1 VNILNL
7 DNIAG
12 LLLEMRDT
20 RVILDSDVASL
31 YNVETKRVNEA
42 VKNNPEKFPDGYVFE
57 LNERELKS
65 LRSKISSAKLSKTR
79 AMPKA
84 FTEKGLYMLATIIK
98 SATAALT
105 TISII
110 ETFARLRELQRSIKE
125 ISETKNEQEKEK
137 IIRNSGGLVS
147 RIIHDDLEITDTE
160 TSVELNFAVV
170 KLKHV
175 VKRK

>member
-1 VNILNL
+1 
-7 DNIAG
+7 
-12 LLLEMRDT
+12 
-20 RVILDSDVASL
+20 
-31 YNVETKRVNEA
+31 
-42 VKNNPEKFPDGYVFE
+42 
-57 LNERELKS
+57 

-160 TSVELNFAVV
+160 TSVELN
-170 KLKHV
+170 
-175 VKRK
+175 